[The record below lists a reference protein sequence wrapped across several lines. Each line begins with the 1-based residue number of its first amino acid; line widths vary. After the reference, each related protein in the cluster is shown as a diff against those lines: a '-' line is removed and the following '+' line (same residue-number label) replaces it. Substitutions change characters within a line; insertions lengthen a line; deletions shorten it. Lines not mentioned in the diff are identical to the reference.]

1 MHITCNVMMCDQQ
14 DGGESMHCA
23 CPKYVYDHDM
33 RIMHNMCMCM
43 IAAGLNVKTCTQ
55 CHSLMRSPCLPFQ
68 QRASTIHL
76 FYKNFFPGKCEKGN
90 VMLQVHRRRQGS
102 LVAKMCSQNSCFRLK
117 SFPPYS
123 FLGET
128 HL

>member
-1 MHITCNVMMCDQQ
+1 MHITCTVMMCDQQ

-43 IAAGLNVKTCTQ
+43 IAAGLNVKTWL
-55 CHSLMRSPCLPFQ
+55 HAMSLFDALTLSLFPTAHFNNPILLQELVFQ
-68 QRASTIHL
+68 ENERKEM
-76 FYKNFFPGKCEKGN
+76 F
-90 VMLQVHRRRQGS
+90 QVHQRRQGS

-117 SFPPYS
+117 SFPSYS